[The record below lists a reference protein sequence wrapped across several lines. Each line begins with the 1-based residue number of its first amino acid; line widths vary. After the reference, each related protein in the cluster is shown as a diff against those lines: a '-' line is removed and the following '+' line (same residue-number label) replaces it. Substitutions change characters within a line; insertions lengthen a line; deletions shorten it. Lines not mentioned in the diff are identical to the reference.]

1 MHGYMPYIYVSMPN
15 TLPYNSPLPR
25 LLSLFLPILG
35 AWLLSSCNGNETTTK
50 LQRRNITQA
59 VYASGKIYPIDYYRA
74 TTGIPGYIQ
83 RILVKVGDSVKAGQS
98 LFEIRNEV
106 SELNVATAKNNL
118 NLAKSNA
125 STGGAYLQTLEKDVD
140 AAGTKLKLDS
150 VTYERYN
157 SLRKAGIGTRQ
168 TFDQAEAQFKTSREI
183 YEKAQSALSA
193 ARQRSGTE
201 VKNAENIYRAQQS
214 QLRDFTV
221 KATLDG
227 KVYDIMS
234 KEGEYVSPQIPVMEL
249 GRSSQY
255 EVELA
260 IDETDI
266 NLVHPGMEVVYST
279 EAFAGTVFEG
289 KIKEVYPKISQANKS
304 IKAIATINLPAG
316 AQVYAG
322 STLEANIIFARRKNA
337 LVVAKVY
344 IAHDSAI
351 VKGSMGNT
359 KVKVQRGIEDVEFM
373 EIVGGVSAE
382 DVLVKP

>member
-1 MHGYMPYIYVSMPN
+1 MPN